1 MKLKRPR
8 QGDGYYR
15 SLLQACGEGLA
26 VVDAHGVV
34 CDETAPLRRMLGASL
49 VGRSLADVLDPEDE
63 RRAQADWMAAGQ
75 RSGSTGPVRWRLRR
89 PDGAIVYAEVTLH
102 NLLDDAEVHGLVVNV
117 RDTSHTRVLMQRL
130 KHDAFRDALTGLPN
144 RVAMLDRVRI
154 ALARCDPGSSV
165 AVLFLDLDD
174 FKTVNDSLGHAAG
187 DELLVEAAKRL
198 RECLRPQDAPA
209 RLGGDEFAILLEN
222 LTGAEEAGE
231 VAQRIIEAFRDPFVV
246 NASHIRVQTS
256 IGVALAG
263 PGTEGAEEMLRDA
276 DVAMYVAKERGK
288 GRFEFFDEQMRA
300 GAVARLQLR
309 DALEEAIERG
319 DFILHY
325 QPVVDLRSGMVVGA
339 EALLRWRDRKRGLV
353 APGRFVGLAEE
364 TGLMDTIGRWVLRRA
379 CQQARRWQVVTN
391 RPLRINVNL
400 SARQLDQPGLA
411 AEVAEVLADTELEPG
426 TLVVEITEQI
436 FMQDSDRVLVNLQEL
451 KEIGVRLAIDDFGT
465 GYSSLSYL
473 QRFPVDYLKIDKSFV
488 DEIGASGSKPALTRA
503 VIEIA
508 HSLDLDVV
516 AEGVERDDQ
525 LRPLQAMGCDFA
537 QGFLFAKPLDVAAMA
552 RFLGT
557 QRVPGVA
564 AVGQAAPERPLRV
577 AS

>member
-1 MKLKRPR
+1 MRLKRPR

-15 SLLQACGEGLA
+15 ALLHACGEGLA
-26 VVDAHGVV
+26 VVDHSGVV
-34 CDETAPLRRMLGASL
+34 SDETAPLRRMLGTSL
-49 VGRSLADVLDPEDE
+49 VGRPLASVLHPEDGDRARSDWVAAAE
-63 RRAQADWMAAGQ
+63 RAGTPPT
-75 RSGSTGPVRWRLRR
+75 SRWRLRR
-89 PDGAIVYAEVTLH
+89 PDGSVIHAEVTLH
-102 NLLDDAEVHGLVVNV
+102 NLLADPEVRGMVVNV
-117 RDTSHTRVLMQRL
+117 RDTSHTRMLMQRL

-144 RVAMLDRVRI
+144 RVAMLDRARI
-154 ALARCDPGSSV
+154 ALARCDADKAV

-187 DELLVEAAKRL
+187 DDLLMATSDRL
-198 RECLRPQDAPA
+198 RDCLRPQDAPA
-209 RLGGDEFAILLEN
+209 RLGGDEFAVLLEG
-222 LTGAEEAGE
+222 LHSAEEAAE
-231 VAQRIIEAFRDPFVV
+231 VANRIIEAFRDPFVV

-288 GRFEFFDEQMRA
+288 GRYEFFDEQMRA

-309 DALEEAIERG
+309 DALQGAIERG

-325 QPVVDLRSGMVVGA
+325 QPVVDLRSGEVTGA
-339 EALLRWRDRKRGLV
+339 EALLRWRDRSRGLV
-353 APGRFVGLAEE
+353 APGRFVDLAEE

-391 RPLRINVNL
+391 RPLRVNVNL

-411 AEVAEVLADTELEPG
+411 AEVAEVLSDTELEPG

-488 DEIGASGSKPALTRA
+488 DEIGAGGSKPALTRA

-525 LRPLQAMGCDFA
+525 LRPLQAMGCDLA
-537 QGFLFAKPLDVAAMA
+537 QGFLFAKPLDVAGMA

-564 AVGQAAPERPLRV
+564 AVPAEAAAQALRV